1 MAIDTKPIGGV
12 LVYEVPFEHLDAG
25 NSEEFKAA
33 VQPLLS
39 DHPRLVFDLARVA
52 FVDSSGLGA
61 LLSALRQA
69 KSQGGDL
76 KLCGMTRQVRELFDL
91 VRMHRVFEI
100 FGSADE
106 ARTAYTSPAGT

>member
-1 MAIDTKPIGGV
+1 MAVDTNRINDV
-12 LVYEVPFEHLDAG
+12 LIYQVPFEHLDAG
-25 NSEEFKAA
+25 NSEEFKAS

-39 DHPRLVFDLARVA
+39 ENPKMVFDLGRVS

-61 LLSALRQA
+61 LLSTLRQT
-69 KSQGGDL
+69 KSMGGDL

-106 ARTAYTSPAGT
+106 AQTSYTSPAG